1 MAGKIAIFG
10 GTFDPIH
17 IAHLRGAIEVAE
29 ALDLP
34 QVRFVPC
41 ATPPHRKDVR
51 ASLEHRLAMC
61 RLAVEDHP
69 LLAVS
74 DMEASRGG
82 VSRTIDTL
90 RLLREANPEAAIYFI
105 IGADAFFYL
114 HTWYEARRL
123 FDYADFVVMDRP
135 RAPRLELLD
144 YMRERLDPSFAPA
157 ENGWVRL
164 PGGGHGARRVLTT
177 LLDVSST
184 YTKRKV
190 ARGRSISFLVPQ
202 KVEAYIKDMKLY
214 QDQDNPL

>member
-1 MAGKIAIFG
+1 MNKKIAIFG

-34 QVRFVPC
+34 SVQFVPC

-51 ASLEHRLAMC
+51 ANLDHRLAMC
-61 RLAVEDHP
+61 RLAVQDHP
-69 LLAVS
+69 LLAVN
-74 DMEASRGG
+74 DIEASRGG
-82 VSRTIDTL
+82 ISRTIDTL
-90 RLLREANPEAAIYFI
+90 RHLRDENPGADIYFI

-135 RAPRLELLD
+135 RAPRLDMLD
-144 YMRERLDPSFAPA
+144 YMRERLDPAFAPA
-157 ENGWVRL
+157 ENGWLRL
-164 PGGGHGARRVLTT
+164 PDGHGARRVMTT

-190 ARGRSISFLVPQ
+190 AKGRSISFLVPQ

-214 QDQDNPL
+214 LDQDGQI